1 MNASTDLAH
10 RKCEHDHSNTA
21 TTNKYN
27 ITTTLLQ
34 QQQQT
39 NTASQPQHYRQKQ
52 ANTTSQQPLHY
63 SKNNKQ
69 IQHHST
75 RKQILIMLCGSL
87 DSRMVSHSTLNIS
100 LGTLMMTIGP
110 KHNICAFSFECFI
123 VKLDSEGTLEELANF
138 LKSAFA
144 LNLHSLYKLIFYLIA
159 KVQSVHS
166 LSA

>member
-10 RKCEHDHSNTA
+10 RKCQHDHSNTA

-87 DSRMVSHSTLNIS
+87 DSRMVSHSTLNIWAVS
-100 LGTLMMTIGP
+100 SYLVNDNWT
-110 KHNICAFSFECFI
+110 
-123 VKLDSEGTLEELANF
+123 
-138 LKSAFA
+138 
-144 LNLHSLYKLIFYLIA
+144 LNLCFFVIFFICM
-159 KVQSVHS
+159 SS
-166 LSA
+166 N